1 MSYGLSDRLRSL
13 RARLTIWNS
22 IVVFVVGL
30 FALLAVRQG
39 LYFALLHEADIVLR
53 EEAEEILLTIKQT
66 YPDRAAIL
74 SELRRKTIVH
84 EQEGWFVQ
92 LRDAPA
98 HTVWTSPSTPQE
110 LLDRPFVSTERGR
123 GTTSGSYRLVE
134 LSLEQ
139 PDMPTFLVRVGTAT
153 RFIDDDVQQ
162 VTRIAAPVGLLL
174 LLLAPLGGYVLSG
187 RATQPLQEIISTTAK
202 LRPDRMTDRLKIRGT
217 HDELDQL
224 SQKINAFLDEISR
237 HLDEHRD
244 FIANAAHELR
254 SPLTALQ
261 SSIDVTLGQLRSP
274 AEYELLLGT
283 LSEQCESLTTTVNQL
298 LLLAENAPNRRG
310 LIERRTVDLS
320 DLVRRSVE
328 MFSGVAEE
336 RGIDLQALIDAS
348 VVLRG
353 ETDGLRQVINNLL
366 DNALKFTPTAGRIV
380 VSLRTHPSDNCIE
393 LVVSDS
399 GKGIPQDEQERVFER
414 FYQVDRS
421 HQRQSGRRG
430 SGLGLSICRAIIDNH
445 GGTISV
451 RSEVGNG
458 SEFHVR
464 LPLVDGPTG
473 TNCYAVPTT
482 A

>member
-1 MSYGLSDRLRSL
+1 MSYGLTDRLRSL

-22 IVVFVVGL
+22 VVVFVVGL

-39 LYFALLHEADIVLR
+39 LYFALLHETDIVLR

-66 YPDRAAIL
+66 YPDRDAIL
-74 SELRRKTIVH
+74 SELQRKTIVH

-98 HTVWTSPSTPQE
+98 HTVWKSPSTPQE
-110 LLDRPFVSTERGR
+110 LQDRAFDPTQRGR
-123 GTTSGSYRLVE
+123 STTSGPYRLVE

-153 RFIDDDVQQ
+153 RFIDNDVQQ

-202 LRPDRMTDRLKIRGT
+202 LRPDRLDDRLKTRGT

-254 SPLTALQ
+254 SPLAALQ
-261 SSIDVTLGQLRSP
+261 SSIDVTLGQERSP

-283 LSEQCESLTTTVNQL
+283 LSEQCENLTTTVNQL

-310 LIERRTVDLS
+310 HLERKPVDFS

-336 RGIDLQALIDAS
+336 RGIDLKSTIDS
-348 VVLRG
+348 NVIVNG
-353 ETDGLRQVINNLL
+353 EANGLRQVINNLL
-366 DNALKFTPTAGRIV
+366 DNALKFTPSAGHIIV
-380 VSLRTHPSDNCIE
+380 TLRSLPAENRIE
-393 LVVSDS
+393 LIVMDS
-399 GKGIPQDEQERVFER
+399 GQGIPATEQERIFER

-421 HQRQSGRRG
+421 HQRQSRRHG
-430 SGLGLSICRAIIDNH
+430 SGLGLSICRAIVDNH
-445 GGTISV
+445 DGTICVESDT
-451 RSEVGNG
+451 GQG
-458 SEFHVR
+458 SQFRVT
-464 LPLVDGPTG
+464 LPLI
-473 TNCYAVPTT
+473 
-482 A
+482 